1 MTSGFGDRDGVIV
14 TARFGARDAVAVT
27 SGFGDCYAVAVTAGF
42 DVPAVTAGAGLCDR
56 LASSRP
62 GAR

>member
-1 MTSGFGDRDGVIV
+1 MTSGFGDRNAVAVTSGFGDG
-14 TARFGARDAVAVT
+14 DAVAVT